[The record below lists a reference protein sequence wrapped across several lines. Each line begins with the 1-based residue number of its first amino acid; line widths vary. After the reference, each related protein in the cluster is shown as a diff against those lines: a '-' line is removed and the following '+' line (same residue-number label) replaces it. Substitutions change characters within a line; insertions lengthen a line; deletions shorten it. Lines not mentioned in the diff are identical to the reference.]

1 MEKAGWKNRQWEADF
16 KLREGDLR
24 SGGLYEVEEL
34 AQQEWLL
41 GSYKD
46 EVMWQVHIVAWDF
59 WNYRSYNVAAAAATR
74 V

>member
-34 AQQEWLL
+34 AQQE
-41 GSYKD
+41 
-46 EVMWQVHIVAWDF
+46 
-59 WNYRSYNVAAAAATR
+59 
-74 V
+74 